1 MKIKTGTTPDV
12 TGTNLSRSLPPRE
25 STASTASDSVARTT
39 APAADSIA
47 LSTTRDLVQRA
58 LGTQSGSRAARVAEL
73 AQQFA
78 SGQYQ
83 VDAHAVSQALIAA
96 HFTVQ

>member
-12 TGTNLSRSLPPRE
+12 SGTNLSRTLPPRE
-25 STASTASDSVARTT
+25 STASTASDSVARNA

-47 LSTTRDLVQRA
+47 LSSNRDLVQMA
-58 LGTQSGSRAARVAEL
+58 LGAPAGARADRVAEL
-73 AQQFA
+73 AQQYA

-96 HFTVQ
+96 HFTV